1 MIVNVVNADGTV
13 SQVEAQSD
21 VVSIADADGNVV
33 QATQII
39 FAQAQAQEPVA
50 E

>member
-21 VVSIADADGNVV
+21 VVSVTDSDGNPV
-33 QATQII
+33 QSVQII
-39 FAQAQAQEPVA
+39 FPQAQEDASA